1 MVAQPVGGVFLH
13 HRVAQ
18 AYGPHLA
25 VLVGEGRQHPHV
37 VVAAGD
43 HLLQDHLVR
52 VAGVVDLPHDGR
64 RFLRRVG
71 GVDLLHA
78 VEGEFPVIHA
88 GGGLDDE
95 GVAEAQRCGG
105 KGPGFH
111 GSGQH
116 PGGRVGD
123 AELVAY
129 LVELGLFLDGAVE
142 AGGGAG
148 GDVLRQF
155 GLAADDHGRVVVG
168 AAEQVEPLA
177 GVLGGKVA
185 QHPQHGGLVVDV
197 GHDGEPDDAGVLGG
211 RHGVTAEGVTHH
223 AVGFMKGAGKVV
235 AVEVG
240 PQKYGDQVGV
250 HRENCISLRGVY
262 RRRRHECYTK
272 RLPLISLLVSAVS
285 CSVGRGLDPAARTF
299 LRPQIPV
306 CGNHAPAC
314 WGGTAAAWANF

>member
-1 MVAQPVGGVFLH
+1 M
-13 HRVAQ
+13 AQ
-18 AYGPHLA
+18 AHGPHLA

-52 VAGVVDLPHDGR
+52 VAGIIDLPHDGR
-64 RFLRRVG
+64 GFLRRMG

-78 VEGEFPVIHA
+78 VEGELPVVHA
-88 GGGLDDE
+88 GGGLDDD
-95 GVAEAQRCGG
+95 GVLEAQRRGG
-105 KGPGFH
+105 QGVGRRR
-111 GSGQH
+111 GGQH
-116 PGGRVGD
+116 PGGGVGD

-129 LVELGLFLDGAVE
+129 LVELGLFLEGTVE

-148 GDVLRQF
+148 GDILRQF

-168 AAEQVEPLA
+168 AAEQVKPLA
-177 GVLGGKVA
+177 GVLFGEVA

-197 GHDGEPDDAGVLGG
+197 GHDGELYDAGVLGG
-211 RHGVTAEGVTHH
+211 RHGVAAKGVADH
-223 AVGFMKGAGKVV
+223 AVGLMEGAGEVV

-272 RLPLISLLVSAVS
+272 YLAL
-285 CSVGRGLDPAARTF
+285 
-299 LRPQIPV
+299 
-306 CGNHAPAC
+306 
-314 WGGTAAAWANF
+314 